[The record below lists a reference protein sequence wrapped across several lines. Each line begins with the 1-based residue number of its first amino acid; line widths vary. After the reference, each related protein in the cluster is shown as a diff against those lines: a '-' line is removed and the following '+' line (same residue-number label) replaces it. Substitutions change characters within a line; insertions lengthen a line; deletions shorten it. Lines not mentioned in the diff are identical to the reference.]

1 MEVINNGLSVA
12 PQSFK
17 LKKAKETILKS
28 KKLNNSLHQYRKPQ
42 IEYVQKS
49 ASEKLKERVD
59 RFFPNNWKAKLI
71 LIEDTEQS
79 LNENELFQIIAKKNK
94 DCILIQ
100 NGKEEKVN
108 GLTEQKVDVSTL
120 YIIMIKTSI

>member
-1 MEVINNGLSVA
+1 M
-12 PQSFK
+12 
-17 LKKAKETILKS
+17 
-28 KKLNNSLHQYRKPQ
+28 HQYRKPQ

-49 ASEKLKERVD
+49 ASEELKERVD